1 MKTICLLFIFSFS
14 MIQLKAAD
22 PVEQTVSL
30 LKQSS
35 WADLYK
41 TFAKNVDLNIL
52 GEGDV
57 YTKDQAEVIL
67 NNFFTKNQPFTVKLI
82 HQVKSNADLK
92 YMVVAL
98 SSKSGTYRTSI
109 SLRNNNGAFQVNE
122 LHIEAEKAK

>member
-1 MKTICLLFIFSFS
+1 

>member
-1 MKTICLLFIFSFS
+1 MKTICFLFILSFS
-14 MIQLKAAD
+14 MLQVKAAD

-30 LKQSS
+30 LKQST

-52 GEGDV
+52 GDGDI
-57 YTKDQAEVIL
+57 YAKDQAEIIL

-82 HQVKSNADLK
+82 HQVNSNADLK

-98 SSKSGTYRTSI
+98 TAKSGTYRTSI
-109 SLRNNNGAFQVNE
+109 SLRNNNGTFQINE